1 MTTTTARAI
10 DVRPLSGCI
19 GAEVVGVD
27 LAHVDDATWEAI
39 HAEWL
44 EHLVLFFPDQGL
56 TADTQ
61 IAVGRRLGEL
71 EIHPFLPK
79 LDDAHPEIIVL
90 DSEQGGKAD
99 IWPPNVPFSV
109 PPPMASVL
117 QMMESPSRGG

>member
-44 EHLVLFFPDQGL
+44 EHLVLFSRDRAPTGPPK
-56 TADTQ
+56 
-61 IAVGRRLGEL
+61 IAVGRRPGGL
-71 EIHPFLPK
+71 EIPPFLPK
-79 LDDAHPEIIVL
+79 LEEPPPEIIVPH
-90 DSEQGGKAD
+90 SEQGGKPH
-99 IWPPNVPFSV
+99 IWHTDVTFSV
-109 PPPMASVL
+109 PPPM
-117 QMMESPSRGG
+117 